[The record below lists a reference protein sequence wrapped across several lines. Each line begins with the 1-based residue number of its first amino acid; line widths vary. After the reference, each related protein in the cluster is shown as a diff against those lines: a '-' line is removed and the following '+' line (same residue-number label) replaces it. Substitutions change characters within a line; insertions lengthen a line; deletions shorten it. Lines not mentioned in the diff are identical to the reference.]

1 MRGQWRS
8 LSLSSPGF
16 ESTTSLSLSCL
27 FGQMRTIGVRLH
39 CAVTWISEHIF
50 TIPRAVP
57 GMQEAQLLL
66 TGAGGVGE
74 EKDQHK
80 DVFSD

>member
-1 MRGQWRS
+1 
-8 LSLSSPGF
+8 
-16 ESTTSLSLSCL
+16 
-27 FGQMRTIGVRLH
+27 MRTIGVRLH